1 MDWTLWS
8 SRNAYSDSEIATYFP
23 MELNG
28 LRAGKTKSTSFSRV
42 ILYLILPSDF
52 NLGSIT
58 VSIINTLTSA

>member
-1 MDWTLWS
+1 
-8 SRNAYSDSEIATYFP
+8 

-42 ILYLILPSDF
+42 TLYLILPSDF